1 MICKQSVVVVTATG
15 ELTSLALI
23 VVHEVGS
30 VGKIKFLSDPYLI
43 YRACIMK
50 TRERKELVIYNCDLS
65 YVLHIVDIVWL
76 EVQIRARTVSSIP
89 QSIYI
94 IIYMILRIGRS
105 SYSVAVIRW
114 N

>member
-23 VVHEVGS
+23 VHEVGS

-50 TRERKELVIYNCDLS
+50 TRERKELVIYTCDLN
-65 YVLHIVDIVWL
+65 
-76 EVQIRARTVSSIP
+76 
-89 QSIYI
+89 
-94 IIYMILRIGRS
+94 YMYCTSLTLYG
-105 SYSVAVIRW
+105 W
-114 N
+114 KFK